1 MNTAWEQYCWV
12 FTSDGETHE
21 FKIMYPAMI
30 QDAAAEKMMD
40 ARHSLEYAMSIEM
53 NHAKM
58 FKRALAE
65 PEKSEI
71 EAYCVCPVCGHTVAS
86 TAPGKCPYCGV
97 DASKFHKVDTNFTCR
112 SRLPR

>member
-12 FTSDGETHE
+12 FTSEGETHE

-40 ARHSLEYAMSIEM
+40 ARHSLE
-53 NHAKM
+53 
-58 FKRALAE
+58 
-65 PEKSEI
+65 
-71 EAYCVCPVCGHTVAS
+71 
-86 TAPGKCPYCGV
+86 
-97 DASKFHKVDTNFTCR
+97 KVDTNFTCR